1 MTKKKYIKR
10 TPNEPVSLDRI
21 GQIAKDC
28 NTYPVLVSALLNRDF
43 SEEEVKEIIC
53 SDEPAKELIETP
65 LRGTDKAAEHILKH
79 LNKGDSIGIFADYDC
94 DGITSGYV
102 MYSALKDIA
111 RTIKSSSTIYI
122 HYPQRKSGYGLNLDY
137 CKKAVSNGLGLIITV
152 DNGISVKKEQQ
163 FLKENGVELIVTDHH
178 EPIKSNMPDCIIVD
192 PCYSDIER
200 SYLAGVAVAYNLV
213 SIIANR
219 CWYTLD
225 KNKYLPPVAIGTI
238 SDCMPMSFEN
248 ASYIKQGL
256 QIINS
261 GNSCKFLQ
269 SYVNGILSPVDV
281 SFTIAPRINA
291 ASRIGDVRTGAVG
304 FFTDDDKKLKIITKK
319 LEDMNNERKATTSKA
334 RKVVAKIK
342 EPKHRIVSF
351 NGIGYGKGLH
361 GIIAG
366 EIAKRFEDYPSF
378 VYSIYPDSNDENKKL
393 NGGSVRCANESVDCM
408 ELFLLLKKEGLVK
421 RAAGHA
427 NACVLEVEEGKFDKF
442 QEAFDKLYDAQDFP
456 VSITGIDA
464 QLSLKAA
471 FSADFF
477 EKSLKIPF
485 TTQEEPIYGI
495 SNVCINR
502 YKYSMSN
509 KDNIMF
515 TFADSTAVKNVWGWG
530 WSKKYKE
537 LGYPKEVHL
546 VCSIVQD
553 FRFNDVSPTL
563 KILDMIPVR

>member
-10 TPNEPVSLDRI
+10 TPNESISLDRI

-28 NTYPVLVSALLNRDF
+28 NTYPILVSALLNRGF

-111 RTIKSSSTIYI
+111 RAIKSSSTIYI
-122 HYPQRKSGYGLNLDY
+122 HYPQRKSGYGLSLDY

-178 EPIKSNMPDCIIVD
+178 EPIKPNVPDCVIVD

-200 SYLAGVAVAYNLV
+200 SYLAGVAVAYNLASV
-213 SIIANR
+213 IANR
-219 CWYTLD
+219 CWCTLD
-225 KNKYLPPVAIGTI
+225 RNKYIPPVAIGTI

-269 SYVNGILSPVDV
+269 GYASGILSPVDV

-291 ASRIGDVRTGAVG
+291 ASRIGDVRTGAAG

-334 RKVVAKIK
+334 RKVVAKIE

-378 VYSIYPDSNDENKKL
+378 VYSIYPDDDDENKKL
-393 NGGSVRCANESVDCM
+393 YGGSVRCANESVDCM

-427 NACVLEVEEGKFDKF
+427 NACVLEVEEDKFDKF
-442 QEAFDKLYDAQDFP
+442 LEAFDKLYDDQKFP

-553 FRFNDVSPTL
+553 FRFNDISPTL
-563 KILDMIPVR
+563 KILDMIPVK